1 MKTGKKDIKTLFEW
15 LDEIMLHKSSPEEIS
30 TESWEKWNSY
40 MIHRY
45 VSMNIHYIDI
55 VNYVQKINPQNK
67 QQIYSIYR
75 EMIPKK
81 KLWLKYIKNQNKRN
95 YQELAEYVAE
105 YFECSLGEADHYIDI
120 IPKSIEGILW
130 EMGVGEEETKKLFKK
145 IKLCQY

>member
-1 MKTGKKDIKTLFEW
+1 MSQIEVKNIFDW
-15 LDEIMLHKSSPEEIS
+15 LEEITYKKS
-30 TESWEKWNSY
+30 PPSNFSQASWDKWNSY

-45 VSMNIHYIDI
+45 VSMYVGYID
-55 VNYVQKINPQNK
+55 VANYVQKINPQNK

-81 KLWLKYIKNQNKRN
+81 KTWLKYIKNQNKRN

-130 EMGVGEEETKKLFKK
+130 EMGLNEEEASKLIKKA
-145 IKLCQY
+145 KLCQY